1 MNKPILVI
9 AGVLAII
16 GLIVNLAYDLDNI
29 YDMTTV
35 TIWVVTVVLL
45 YLGVYTGRKSQ

>member
-1 MNKPILVI
+1 MNKPLLWI

-16 GLIVNLAYDLDNI
+16 GLVVNLAYDLDNV

-35 TIWVVTVVLL
+35 TLWVLTVIFL
-45 YLGVYTGRKSQ
+45 YLGVYTGKKQQ